1 MRALSCVR
9 RVCMAVAHLRQLCQC
24 DGEVLLMMM
33 ITKMLMMMIMM
44 MMVIIV
50 VMRAP
55 PFALGVHTLHKNR
68 QRMLLLLQGRGCCW
82 QCILCIGSLY
92 YLLHVNVC
100 V

>member
-1 MRALSCVR
+1 MRALSCVL

-44 MMVIIV
+44 MVIIV

-55 PFALGVHTLHKNR
+55 PFALGVHTLHKR
-68 QRMLLLLQGRGCCW
+68 QRMLLLQGRGCCW